1 MKIEFPHQPEAQQ
14 PERFPDLDFDDIVYS
29 PLPWRVKNLLPAT
42 GVVNVAG
49 PSTAGKTF
57 LVLDM
62 VAKIARGLPV
72 LGHKSKPC
80 GICYVAAEAA
90 AGILTRI
97 DGLKLRT
104 GKLGGAFRLIPA
116 TPDLTSPED
125 VDALKQKLGR
135 IRDQMASRGQ
145 TLGVLVIDTMSAST
159 PGADENTA
167 KDMGPVLNALQSM
180 ATEFSLLVLVVSHT
194 GKNVSSG
201 IRGWSGQF
209 ANADGVIMLDE
220 AHADGT
226 RTGTVAKV
234 KDGVSGQRFAFG
246 LEVIK
251 VGVDAD
257 GEDVTTCVVVE
268 ADAPKSTKA
277 EGSLTARAKLVYAAL
292 VYVLDNGGSVPT
304 PLGPGIPAWAKAATN
319 EAVRKR
325 AYASGLQEDGVKQG
339 TIRAR
344 YFRARLQL
352 QDRGF
357 IRIESEDILI
367 WLGKPVAR

>member
-1 MKIEFPHQPEAQQ
+1 MKIEFRHQPGPEKL
-14 PERFPDLDFDDIVYS
+14 ERFPDEDFDDIVFVTT
-29 PLPWRVKNLLPAT
+29 PWRVKGLLPDR
-42 GVVNVAG
+42 GVVYLAG
-49 PSTAGKTF
+49 PSIAGKTF
-57 LVLDM
+57 LAMDM
-62 VAKIARGLPV
+62 VTKTVRALPV
-72 LGHKSKPC
+72 LGHKSRPC
-80 GICYVAAEAA
+80 GVAYVAAEAA
-90 AGILTRI
+90 AGAHTRI
-97 DGLKLRT
+97 HGLRMKV
-104 GKLGGAFRLIPA
+104 GKLGGAFKLIPA

-135 IRDQMASRGQ
+135 IRDQMAG
-145 TLGVLVIDTMSAST
+145 LGHALGIVVIDTMSAST

-180 ATEFSLLVLVVSHT
+180 ATEFGLLVLVVCHT
-194 GKNVSSG
+194 GKNVSGG

-234 KDGVSGQRFAFG
+234 KDGVSGQRFAFR

-268 ADAPKSTKA
+268 AEVPKSTKA
-277 EGSLTARAKLVYAAL
+277 EGSLTAHAKLVYAAL
-292 VYVLDNGGSVPT
+292 GYVLDNGGSVPT

-319 EAVRKR
+319 EAVRER

-339 TIRAR
+339 TIRGR

-352 QDRGF
+352 QDRGL